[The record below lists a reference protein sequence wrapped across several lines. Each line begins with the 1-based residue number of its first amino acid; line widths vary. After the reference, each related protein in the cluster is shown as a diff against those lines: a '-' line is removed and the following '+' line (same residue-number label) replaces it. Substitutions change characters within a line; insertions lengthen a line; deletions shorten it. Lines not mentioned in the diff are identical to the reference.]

1 MCVEEPP
8 SIAVQSPVRTSIWVT
23 LVTGSSIL
31 FSLALACATPFVAL
45 AVISGTK
52 MPWRGALALIGSA
65 WLANQAVGYLMLDYP
80 RSLET
85 FAWGVA
91 IGVAAGLALAVTGAI
106 RPWARSDLAVI
117 ASSFIAAFCIYEG
130 ALFAATAFLP
140 SSDEAF
146 SPAVVAKI
154 LWTNALALAGL
165 LVLHRIVVGIGLLA
179 TTATPSPM
187 RESPRSRRAATIA

>member
-1 MCVEEPP
+1 MYVEEPP
-8 SIAVQSPVRTSIWVT
+8 SIAVQSPVRTCIWVT

-45 AVISGTK
+45 AVISGAK
-52 MPWRGALALIGSA
+52 MPWRGALTLIGSA
-65 WLANQAVGYLMLDYP
+65 WLANQAVGYLVLDYP
-80 RSLET
+80 RSLES

-91 IGVAAGLALAVTGAI
+91 IGVAAGLALAAVGAL
-106 RPWARSDLAVI
+106 RQWARSDLAAI
-117 ASSFIAAFCIYEG
+117 AASFIAALCIYAV

-146 SPAVVAKI
+146 SPAVVATM

-165 LVLHRIVVGIGLLA
+165 LVLHRIVVGIGLLVP

-187 RESPRSRRAATIA
+187 PDH